1 MGSESKS
8 SGVEVIERLEF
19 PVSDSSSF
27 SYSVESA
34 GPAERRVRRHEDPP
48 RVLHFRPT
56 LTGISL
62 R

>member
-1 MGSESKS
+1 MDSESKS
-8 SGVEVIERLEF
+8 SSVEVIERLEF

-27 SYSVESA
+27 SYSVDS
-34 GPAERRVRRHEDPP
+34 GSPVERRVRRHEDPP
-48 RVLHFRPT
+48 RVLHFSPT